1 MGIKREQQQICVQKQ
16 VQRDGYREKATKN
29 LCSEMGRERERER
42 QRIYVQKG
50 KRIVERNNKKKVRKL
65 II

>member
-1 MGIKREQQQICVQKQ
+1 MGIERKQQKICVQKW
-16 VQRDGYREKATKN
+16 VE
-29 LCSEMGRERERER
+29 RERERE
-42 QRIYVQKG
+42 RIYVQKG